1 MTGWIGAIVLAIL
14 AAAAMIVLF
23 RVPRGGREALG
34 AALMFGLA
42 GYGLQGSP
50 SLPAAPKSAPEVMSG
65 AKGIEAIAD
74 REKLSANM
82 PMQDRELVYA
92 DAFARHGQYADAAG
106 VLRGAVEKNPQ
117 NADAWIAMGNAMVAH
132 AEGTISPA
140 AIFAYGRAA
149 AAAPNH
155 PGPPFFLG
163 MAMIESGRVAE
174 GRAIWGDLLA
184 RSPKDAP
191 WRADIETRLKAV
203 DAYLAR
209 QQGADEAR

>member
-1 MTGWIGAIVLAIL
+1 M
-14 AAAAMIVLF
+14 
-23 RVPRGGREALG
+23 
-34 AALMFGLA
+34 
-42 GYGLQGSP
+42 
-50 SLPAAPKSAPEVMSG
+50 
-65 AKGIEAIAD
+65 
-74 REKLSANM
+74 
-82 PMQDRELVYA
+82 
-92 DAFARHGQYADAAG
+92 
-106 VLRGAVEKNPQ
+106 
-117 NADAWIAMGNAMVAH
+117 
-132 AEGTISPA
+132 ISPA